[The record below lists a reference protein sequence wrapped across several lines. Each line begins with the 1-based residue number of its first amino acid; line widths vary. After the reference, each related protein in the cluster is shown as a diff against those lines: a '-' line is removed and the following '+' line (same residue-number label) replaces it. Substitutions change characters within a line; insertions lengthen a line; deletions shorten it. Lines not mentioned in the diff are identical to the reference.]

1 VGVGRRSCVG
11 RRVAWRRGGRGLLC
25 LDCGPVLISTLLILL
40 VLGSWEGGEWMER
53 ERERER
59 EEEERGE
66 LHLHGIELLFLGY
79 DLVDVRCEEGVRCHD
94 LVADRAL
101 DGGFYFAL

>member
-1 VGVGRRSCVG
+1 M
-11 RRVAWRRGGRGLLC
+11 
-25 LDCGPVLISTLLILL
+25 LISTLLILL
-40 VLGSWEGGEWMER
+40 VLGSWEGGEWR
-53 ERERER
+53 ERGRKR
-59 EEEERGE
+59 EEEKRGE

-101 DGGFYFAL
+101 DGGFYFAF